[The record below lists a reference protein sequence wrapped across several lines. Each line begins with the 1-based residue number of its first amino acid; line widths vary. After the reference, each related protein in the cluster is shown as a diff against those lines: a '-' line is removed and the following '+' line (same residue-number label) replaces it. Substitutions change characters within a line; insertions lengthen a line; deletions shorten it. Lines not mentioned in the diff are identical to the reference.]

1 MISFFYRLEG
11 DFNKMFGMSMDIG
24 IDLGTANVLVY
35 VKGKGIVL
43 REPSVVAV
51 DKDTNR
57 VLAIGEEARRMIGR
71 TPGNI
76 VAIRPLREGVI
87 ADYDITESMLR
98 HFIEKVVGRSFVFRP
113 RIMICIPSGCTM
125 VEQRAVQEAAEQAGA
140 RHTQLIEE
148 PLAAALGA
156 GLDIVE
162 PCGSMIVDIG
172 GGTTEVAV
180 VSLGGVVESE
190 SIKTAGDAFDEAI
203 VRYVRRKHNILIGKR
218 TAEELKIGIACLV
231 PRAEVGIQEV
241 KGRCL
246 TTGLPKSVKI
256 SSVELV
262 EAIAEPARDILETIH
277 MVLERTPPELVAD
290 LAQNG
295 IIMAGGGSLI
305 YGFDQ
310 LVEKDTGIRTTVV
323 DDALS
328 CAAFGS
334 GKMLMNLNDM
344 QDGMVNLARKRQMKA

>member
-1 MISFFYRLEG
+1 MFSFT
-11 DFNKMFGMSMDIG
+11 KDIG
-24 IDLGTANVLVY
+24 IDLGTASVLIY
-35 VKGKGIVL
+35 IKDKGIVL
-43 REPSVVAV
+43 NEPSVVAL
-51 DKDTNR
+51 DKNTGKLLKVGADAQAM
-57 VLAIGEEARRMIGR
+57 LGR

-76 VAIRPLREGVI
+76 IAIRPLREGVI
-87 ADYDITESMLR
+87 SDYEVTERMIKEFLHKVMGFQLFKPRIIICVPSGITE
-98 HFIEKVVGRSFVFRP
+98 
-113 RIMICIPSGCTM
+113 
-125 VEQRAVQEAAEQAGA
+125 VEERAVIDAGIQAGA
-140 RHTQLIEE
+140 RRVYLIEE
-148 PLAAALGA
+148 PVAAAIGA
-156 GLDIVE
+156 GIDITQPE
-162 PCGSMIVDIG
+162 GHMIIDIG

-277 MVLERTPPELVAD
+277 MVLERTPPELVSD
-290 LAQNG
+290 VAQNG
-295 IIMAGGGSLI
+295 IVMAGGGSLI

-344 QDGMVNLARKRQMKA
+344 PDGMVNLARKRQMKA

>member
-1 MISFFYRLEG
+1 MCSLA
-11 DFNKMFGMSMDIG
+11 KDIG
-24 IDLGTANVLVY
+24 IDLGTASVLVY
-35 VKGKGIVL
+35 VKGKGVVL
-43 REPSVVAV
+43 NEPSVVAIN
-51 DKDTNR
+51 KDDGR
-57 VLAIGEEARRMIGR
+57 LLSVGADAQAMLGR

-87 ADYDITESMLR
+87 SDYDMTERMLKEFIRKVSGSFHHIFKPRVIICVPSGITE
-98 HFIEKVVGRSFVFRP
+98 
-113 RIMICIPSGCTM
+113 
-125 VEQRAVQEAAEQAGA
+125 VEERAVVDAGLQSGA
-140 RHTQLIEE
+140 SHVYLIEE
-148 PLAAALGA
+148 PVAAAIGA
-156 GLDIVE
+156 GIDITKPEGHMV
-162 PCGSMIVDIG
+162 VDIG
-172 GGTTEVAV
+172 GGTSDIAV
-180 VSLGGVVESE
+180 ISLKGVVESA
-190 SIKTAGDAFDEAI
+190 SIKVAGDQFNEAI
-203 VRYVRRKHNILIGKR
+203 VKYMRRKHNILIGKR

-290 LAQNG
+290 VAQNG
-295 IIMAGGGSLI
+295 IVMAGGGSLI